1 MCGSDYDEEEHERKE
16 EQEVQEEGKDEA
28 LVRLRNL
35 GFFISPGSVSRLL
48 GESDFDNMTH
58 HNTTNTLLLSSF
70 NFPYLPVL
78 NWFSCTYHR
87 LISPCICMLQ
97 TSLSSLPPSLNPYAN
112 ATPFASMSSLSYGR
126 LGGKI
131 VEFVLVVI
139 HAGTF
144 GSKGFATSTGG
155 L

>member
-1 MCGSDYDEEEHERKE
+1 MCGSDYDEEEHERIE

-78 NWFSCTYHR
+78 NWFSCTY
-87 LISPCICMLQ
+87 Q
-97 TSLSSLPPSLNPYAN
+97 
-112 ATPFASMSSLSYGR
+112 PFG
-126 LGGKI
+126 
-131 VEFVLVVI
+131 
-139 HAGTF
+139 
-144 GSKGFATSTGG
+144 
-155 L
+155 